1 MVITRH
7 GRDYRE
13 DAAIAAAIAAVTAA
27 QDGVAAA
34 QDAEDEAIE
43 VSIIELAENVDLEDD
58 VVDDEDFVDTIE
70 EEGDIGGGDNHVD
83 GDGGGVARK
92 RVTKRRNDIS
102 DGDYHGDGDMGVVAW
117 ERVSKKS
124 KCEMNGDKL
133 YTYFDNQLKNT
144 MGFCPN

>member
-58 VVDDEDFVDTIE
+58 VVDDLLARDTKTQQSNRSC
-70 EEGDIGGGDNHVD
+70 GGG
-83 GDGGGVARK
+83 GS
-92 RVTKRRNDIS
+92 RR
-102 DGDYHGDGDMGVVAW
+102 
-117 ERVSKKS
+117 RRR
-124 KCEMNGDKL
+124 
-133 YTYFDNQLKNT
+133 
-144 MGFCPN
+144 